1 MKQPCRATDQDD
13 CDSTDPEKTGGCK
26 CSGHHSDPENT
37 FRFYDF
43 IGQADYHVCDNGSY
57 AGYHV
62 MYFVG
67 EGEQYSDYLA
77 KNSLL
82 TTDMNAW
89 LEELTS
95 AYETSVGGGI
105 RFVGK

>member
-1 MKQPCRATDQDD
+1 
-13 CDSTDPEKTGGCK
+13 
-26 CSGHHSDPENT
+26 
-37 FRFYDF
+37 
-43 IGQADYHVCDNGSY
+43 
-57 AGYHV
+57 

-95 AYETSVGGGI
+95 AYETSVGSGI
-105 RFVGK
+105 SFVGK